1 MKATV
6 LLLAA
11 SLLANAAF
19 LAVIATRPD
28 SDSTFAS
35 SANPAATG
43 AAKSAAASDALRS
56 ALASGDAAALEAAGL
71 SRELARELALART
84 VSRLKDKLSAT
95 QAQPAGDGRWWR
107 NRSNAAARDAQLAA
121 RRELSA
127 ALGVDL
133 GVTGEVAQFS
143 FLPAAKGE
151 QLRKIVADYQEMF
164 AKFSPGGL
172 QLPSDREKMRLL
184 QSERE
189 RDIAALLSP
198 EEKLAYDLRTSASA
212 ATVRG
217 RYGDAIESE
226 AELQKIYA
234 LQKSFDDKFPRDAL
248 TGRISPETLRARAD
262 AERQLDADLRAAVG
276 DDRYAALR
284 RASDTDVRTIDS
296 LVSRLNLPPTTT
308 DSVLAARDT
317 YAAQSQRISNDTSVP
332 FPERRTQIQALANQA
347 KADVTRTLGAEAG
360 PAYAQASPWLNMLSS
375 GTAYSTQP
383 QPSSAGLIG
392 LSQQS
397 VYPVMPAGINT
408 SGTTRQM
415 VVSGAPVFDGAIAVE
430 RPLGGVQTQVMT
442 FSTSDHT
449 TTPPVAPPA
458 VPTTTTTP
466 AQPTPKP

>member
-19 LAVIATRPD
+19 IAVTATRPNFD
-28 SDSTFAS
+28 SAS
-35 SANPAATG
+35 SSATPAAG
-43 AAKSAAASDALRS
+43 PIKSTASSDALRS

-71 SRELARELALART
+71 SRELARELALGRSI
-84 VSRLKDKLSAT
+84 SRLADKARATSAHAT
-95 QAQPAGDGRWWR
+95 GDGKWWR
-107 NRSNAAARDAQLAA
+107 NRSTAATRDAQLAA
-121 RRELSA
+121 RRELAA

-133 GVTGEVAQFS
+133 GLTGEITQFP
-143 FLPAAKGE
+143 FLSPAKSD
-151 QLRKIVADYQEMF
+151 QLRKILSDYQEMF

-184 QSERE
+184 QAERE

-198 EEKLAYDLRTSASA
+198 EEKLAYDLRTSPSA
-212 ATVRG
+212 ATIRS
-217 RYGDAIESE
+217 RYGEAIESE

-234 LQKSFDDKFPRDAL
+234 LQKAFDEKFPREAL
-248 TGRISPETLRARAD
+248 TGRISPETLRARAE
-262 AERQLDADLRAAVG
+262 AESQLDADLRAAVG

-284 RASDTDVRTIDS
+284 RAADTDVRTIDS
-296 LVSRLNLPPTTT
+296 LVSRLALPPTTT
-308 DSVLAARDT
+308 DTVLAARDT
-317 YAAQSQRISNDTSVP
+317 YAAQSQRINSDTSIP

-347 KADVTRTLGAEAG
+347 KAEVTRTLGAEAG
-360 PAYAQASPWLNMLSS
+360 TAYAQASPWLNMLSS

-397 VYPVMPAGINT
+397 VYPVLPAGINA
-408 SGTTRQM
+408 SGGTRQ
-415 VVSGAPVFDGAIAVE
+415 VVVRDAPVFESAIGVE

-442 FSTSDHT
+442 FSTTDHT
-449 TTPPVAPPA
+449 TTAPTTPPPR
-458 VPTTTTTP
+458 TTTTPTP

>member
-19 LAVIATRPD
+19 IAVTATRPNFD
-28 SDSTFAS
+28 SAS
-35 SANPAATG
+35 SRATATTG
-43 AAKSAAASDALRS
+43 ATKSTASSDALRS

-71 SRELARELALART
+71 SRDLACELALGRSI
-84 VSRLKDKLSAT
+84 SRLADKARATSA
-95 QAQPAGDGRWWR
+95 QATGDGKWWR
-107 NRSNAAARDAQLAA
+107 NRSTAATRDAQLAA
-121 RRELSA
+121 RRELAA
-127 ALGVDL
+127 ALGIDL
-133 GVTGEVAQFS
+133 GLTGEITQFP
-143 FLPAAKGE
+143 FLPAAKSD
-151 QLRKIVADYQEMF
+151 QLRKILADYQEMF

-184 QSERE
+184 QAERE

-198 EEKLAYDLRTSASA
+198 EEKLAYDLRTSPSA
-212 ATVRG
+212 ATIRS
-217 RYGDAIESE
+217 RYGEAIESE

-234 LQKSFDDKFPRDAL
+234 LQKAFDDKFPREAL
-248 TGRISPETLRARAD
+248 TGRISAETLRARAD

-276 DDRYAALR
+276 DNRYAALR

-296 LVSRLNLPPTTT
+296 LVSRLELPPATT
-308 DSVLAARDT
+308 DTVLAARDT
-317 YAAQSQRISNDTSVP
+317 YAAQSQRINSDTSIP

-347 KADVTRTLGAEAG
+347 KAEVTRTLGAEAG
-360 PAYAQASPWLNMLSS
+360 AAYAQASPWLNMLSS

-397 VYPVMPAGINT
+397 VYPVLPAGINA
-408 SGTTRQM
+408 SGGTRQV
-415 VVSGAPVFDGAIAVE
+415 VVSGAPVFDSAIAVE

-442 FSTSDHT
+442 FTTSDHMV
-449 TTPPVAPPA
+449 TTPVTPPA
-458 VPTTTTTP
+458 STTTTTP